1 MPFAAYLGSLFTF
14 AEAKIQGC
22 SLDVCETGLPT
33 VSAGQSQLTAI
44 LQIVFGIVGAVAVIF
59 IIKAGFGL
67 ITSLGNPEALAK
79 ARQALI
85 FAGVG
90 LAIALSAELIVTF
103 VINRL

>member
-1 MPFAAYLGSLFTF
+1 MLLSLTTLFYFAQ
-14 AEAKIQGC
+14 AELTKCVPEG
-22 SLDVCETGLPT
+22 LCETNFPN
-33 VSAGQSQLTAI
+33 VAAGQNQLTII
-44 LQIVFGIVGAVAVIF
+44 LQIVFGIVGAVAVIY

>member
-1 MPFAAYLGSLFTF
+1 MFAITYISNFLFL
-14 AEAKIQGC
+14 AKAQVQGC
-22 SLDVCETGLPT
+22 VEDLCETGLPA
-33 VSAGQSQLTAI
+33 VNAGNDQLTKI
-44 LQIVFGIVGAVAVIF
+44 LQIVFGIVGAVAVIY
-59 IIKAGFGL
+59 IIIAGFGL

-103 VINRL
+103 VINRI